1 MERREVVQQRCALG
15 LFLPFDLLDGPVLSG
30 DFRDDPVGALEVAE
44 DPRLV
49 SFEPDA
55 LVGRLERSVDEP
67 VRLGDERL
75 DLALPLDDHRE
86 RRCLHTAE
94 RHDAADP
101 SAAANRRGA
110 RGVHPDEPVGF
121 RA

>member
-1 MERREVVQQRCALG
+1 LVQRLRGLQGAARGEAVAPVRVTLERREVVEQRCALG
-15 LFLPFDLLDGPVLSG
+15 LFLPLDLLDGPVLSG
-30 DFRDDPVGALEVAE
+30 DLRADPVRAFEVAE

-75 DLALPLDDHRE
+75 D
-86 RRCLHTAE
+86 
-94 RHDAADP
+94 
-101 SAAANRRGA
+101 
-110 RGVHPDEPVGF
+110 
-121 RA
+121 